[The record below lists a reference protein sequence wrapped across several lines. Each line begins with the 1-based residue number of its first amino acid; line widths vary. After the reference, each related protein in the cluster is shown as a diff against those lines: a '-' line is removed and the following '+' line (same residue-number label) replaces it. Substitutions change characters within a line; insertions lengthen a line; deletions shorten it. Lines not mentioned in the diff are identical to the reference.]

1 MNENS
6 IANLK
11 PFQKGQSGNPGGKP
25 VAARN
30 RLQGDFMRTLAEDFA
45 EYGHSAIVEMR
56 LNSPAQ
62 YVKAIA
68 SLMPKELEITRPL
81 DDISDDELNA
91 AITAVRAVIAAQTAG
106 ERAPDE
112 TEPQSADSV

>member
-1 MNENS
+1 MNDNS
-6 IANLK
+6 LANLK

-30 RLQGDFMRTLAEDFA
+30 RLQGDFMRALADDFA
-45 EYGHSAIVEMR
+45 EHGKEAIVDMR
-56 LNSPAQ
+56 VNSPAQ

-91 AITAVRAVIAAQTAG
+91 ALTAVRAVIAAQNAG
-106 ERAPDE
+106 IGAADE
-112 TEPQSADSV
+112 AEPQQA